1 MASHDARWSSIWAWP
16 LLVMAST
23 ASAFSLSNFQIIS
36 SASVPLGCILA
47 YNSPIPGCTMNDF
60 VRGKGCSAAC
70 VNGLT
75 KVQNTLES
83 ACYDVNAD
91 SGTVLGQVLLGNLVA
106 LVCPGSSPETPV
118 STPSKSSTA
127 APTTVTRTTSSR
139 PALTFTT
146 VRPSSTTTSAST
158 TQTDEPDTDTESST
172 SGPSP
177 TDAPG
182 TQLTTIPF
190 EQSSPPTSA
199 SSSPSSTTRA
209 ASPDPTPDN
218 SSGFGS
224 PFDVVASGSTQLAAR
239 WAAILVALGVGLLF
253 LC

>member
-1 MASHDARWSSIWAWP
+1 
-16 LLVMAST
+16 MAST
-23 ASAFSLSNFQIIS
+23 ASTLSLSNFQIIT

-60 VRGKGCSAAC
+60 VKNKGCSAVC
-70 VNGLT
+70 VSGLT
-75 KVQNTLES
+75 KVQNTVES
-83 ACYDVNAD
+83 ACYGVNAD
-91 SGTVLGQVLLGNLVA
+91 SESVLGQVLLGNLVA
-106 LVCPGSSPETPV
+106 LVCSSGSSPETPV

-127 APTTVTRTTSSR
+127 PTTTTRTTSSR

-172 SGPSP
+172 SAPSP
-177 TDAPG
+177 TDAPA
-182 TQLTTIPF
+182 TRLTSITF

-209 ASPDPTPDN
+209 PSPDPTPDN

-224 PFDVVASGSTQLAAR
+224 PFDVVVNGSPQLAAR
-239 WAAILVALGVGLLF
+239 WTAILVALGVGLLF